1 MQFMALVRR
10 ICPAPYLGELLNMAA
25 MEDLRDLLVD
35 ELRDIYDAEHR
46 ITKALPKMRKAAGS
60 EELKEAF
67 DMHLQETEGQ
77 IERLEQIFDLLDEPA
92 KRKKCEGIL
101 GLLEEGEEKM
111 EEDAHQ
117 AVLDAALIASAQKVE
132 HYEIAAY
139 GTLRTYA
146 QLLGNDQVAGL
157 LEETLEEEKATDE
170 KLTALAEA
178 GINEAA
184 AHGEDDDNSDE
195 SESMPQRWAA
205 AARGGASSRRT
216 SSGARG
222 GKKGAKKK

>member
-1 MQFMALVRR
+1 
-10 ICPAPYLGELLNMAA
+10 MAA

-77 IERLEQIFDLLDEPA
+77 IDRLEQIFDLLDEPA

-132 HYEIAAY
+132 HYEIASY

-146 QLLGNDQVAGL
+146 QLLGNDQVAAL

-184 AHGEDDDNSDE
+184 AEGEDEDNADE
-195 SESMPQRWAA
+195 GNAMPQRWAA
-205 AARGGASSRRT
+205 AARGGSSSRRT
-216 SSGARG
+216 SSGSRG

>member
-1 MQFMALVRR
+1 
-10 ICPAPYLGELLNMAA
+10 MAA
-25 MEDLRDLLVD
+25 MEDLRDLLVE
-35 ELRDIYDAEHR
+35 ELRDVYDAEHR

-67 DMHLQETEGQ
+67 DLHLQETEGQ
-77 IERLEQIFDLLDEPA
+77 IERLEQVFELLGEPA

-101 GLLEEGEEKM
+101 GLIEEGEEKM

-117 AVLDAALIASAQKVE
+117 AVLDAALIAAAQKVE
-132 HYEIAAY
+132 HYEMASY

-146 QLLGNDQVAGL
+146 QLLGNDDVASL
-157 LEETLEEEKATDE
+157 LEETLQEEKATDE

-184 AHGEDDDNSDE
+184 AQGEDDDNEEE
-195 SESMPQRWAA
+195 SGTMPQRWAA
-205 AARGGASSRRT
+205 AARGGSSSRRT
-216 SSGARG
+216 SSGSRG
-222 GKKGAKKK
+222 GQKKAGGSRGSKKGGARKK

>member
-1 MQFMALVRR
+1 
-10 ICPAPYLGELLNMAA
+10 MAA

-60 EELKEAF
+60 PDLQDAF

-77 IERLEQIFDLLDEPA
+77 IERLEQVFDLLDEPA

-101 GLLEEGEEKM
+101 GLIEEGDEM
-111 EEDAHQ
+111 MSEDADPS
-117 AVLDAALIASAQKVE
+117 VLDAALVASAQKVE

-146 QLLGNDQVAGL
+146 RLLGEDEVVSL
-157 LEETLEEEKATDE
+157 LEETLDEEKATDE

-184 AHGEDDDNSDE
+184 ARGDQEGEGE
-195 SESMPQRWAA
+195 EEPSMGQRWAA
-205 AARGGASSRRT
+205 AMRGGSTSRKTSGRASKKKA
-216 SSGARG
+216 GAR
-222 GKKGAKKK
+222 KK

>member
-1 MQFMALVRR
+1 
-10 ICPAPYLGELLNMAA
+10 MAA
-25 MEDLRDLLVD
+25 MEDLRDLLVE
-35 ELRDIYDAEHR
+35 ELQDVYDAEHR

-60 EELKEAF
+60 EELKQSF
-67 DMHLQETEGQ
+67 DLHLQETEGQ
-77 IERLEQIFDLLDEPA
+77 IERLERIFDLLDEPA

-132 HYEIAAY
+132 HYEIASY

-157 LEETLEEEKATDE
+157 LEETLQEEKATDE

-184 AHGEDDDNSDE
+184 AQGEDEENTDDRQST
-195 SESMPQRWAA
+195 RWAA
-205 AARGGASSRRT
+205 SARSGSSSRRT
-216 SSGARG
+216 SSGRSAKKSGGSSRG
-222 GKKGAKKK
+222 SKKGGTRKK

>member
-1 MQFMALVRR
+1 
-10 ICPAPYLGELLNMAA
+10 MAA
-25 MEDLRDLLVD
+25 MEDLRDLLID

-77 IERLEQIFDLLDEPA
+77 IERLEQVFDLLDEPA

-111 EEDAHQ
+111 GEDAHQ
-117 AVLDAALIASAQKVE
+117 SVLDAALIASAQKVE
-132 HYEIAAY
+132 HYEIASY
-139 GTLRTYA
+139 GTVRTYA
-146 QLLGNDQVAGL
+146 QMLGQNEAAAL
-157 LEETLEEEKATDE
+157 LEENLQEEKAADE

-184 AHGEDDDNSDE
+184 KEGEDEMNAE
-195 SESMPQRWAA
+195 EALPQRWAA
-205 AARGGASSRRT
+205 ASRGSRASRRT
-216 SSGARG
+216 SNGRSSARSSGRGSKRGGAR
-222 GKKGAKKK
+222 KK

>member
-1 MQFMALVRR
+1 
-10 ICPAPYLGELLNMAA
+10 MAA
-25 MEDLRDLLVD
+25 MEDLHDLLID

-60 EELKEAF
+60 EELKDGF
-67 DMHLQETEGQ
+67 DLHLQETEGQ

-146 QLLGNDQVAGL
+146 QLLGHDEVVAL
-157 LEETLEEEKATDE
+157 LEETLQEEKATDE

-184 AHGEDDDNSDE
+184 AQGEDDDNEEE
-195 SESMPQRWAA
+195 SGGMMQRWAA
-205 AARGGASSRRT
+205 ASRGGNTSRRT
-216 SSGARG
+216 SSGG
-222 GKKGAKKK
+222 GSRASKKGAKKK

>member
-1 MQFMALVRR
+1 
-10 ICPAPYLGELLNMAA
+10 

-35 ELRDIYDAEHR
+35 ELRDVYDAEHR

-132 HYEIAAY
+132 HYEIASY

-146 QLLGNDQVAGL
+146 QLLGNDAVAAL
-157 LEETLEEEKATDE
+157 LEETLEEEKAADE

-184 AHGEDDDNSDE
+184 AQGEDDDSADAD
-195 SESMPQRWAA
+195 ESMPQRWAA

-216 SSGARG
+216 STAGRG

>member
-1 MQFMALVRR
+1 
-10 ICPAPYLGELLNMAA
+10 MAA

-35 ELRDIYDAEHR
+35 ELHDIYDAEHR

-60 EELKEAF
+60 EELKEGF
-67 DMHLQETEGQ
+67 DLHLQETEGQ
-77 IERLEQIFDLLDEPA
+77 IERLERIFDLLDESP
-92 KRKKCEGIL
+92 KRKKCEGIV
-101 GLLEEGEEKM
+101 GLLEEGKEKM

-117 AVLDAALIASAQKVE
+117 AVLDAALIAAAQKVE

-146 QLLGNDQVAGL
+146 QMLGEDEVAAL

-184 AHGEDDDNSDE
+184 AEGDDEEADVDDG
-195 SESMPQRWAA
+195 PQRWAA
-205 AARGGASSRRT
+205 AKRSGGASRKT
-216 SSGARG
+216 SG
-222 GKKGAKKK
+222 GRSTKKGSKKK